1 MFRKE
6 SMTKLINDNYKM
18 ELRRKLR
25 KTMTKSET
33 VLWKYIKGEQLLV
46 KFRRQV
52 SIQNYIVDFYCPQLK
67 LIVEVDGSTH
77 NEEEVFKKD
86 VERDKILKDLGFE
99 IIRYNS
105 ERIFNNLNEVLSDLY
120 TTCEKMIKYV
130 SKSQPNTP
138 S

>member
-1 MFRKE
+1 
-6 SMTKLINDNYKM
+6 MTKLINDNYKM

>member
-1 MFRKE
+1 MFWKE
-6 SMTKLINDNYKM
+6 CMTKLINDNYKM

-33 VLWKYIKGEQLLV
+33 ILWKYIKGEQLLV

-52 SIQNYIVDFYCPQLK
+52 SIKNYIVDFYCPQLK
-67 LIVEVDGSTH
+67 LIIEVDGSTH

-86 VERDKILKDLGFE
+86 IERDKILQDLGFK

-105 ERIFNNLNEVLSDLY
+105 ERVFNNLNEVLSDLY
-120 TTCEKMIKYV
+120 TICEKMLEYV
-130 SKSQPNTP
+130 SKSEPNTP